1 MKITSKVNEEE
12 SVNMNNIETK
22 GNSITISRTHCYDL
36 TQLIT
41 QEMPVYPGDPQ
52 PEFKLIATIEK
63 EKVNVTRIVV
73 GSHTGTHVDAQKHFI
88 ASGNSIDREPLDKFI
103 GEAITFIIS

>member
-52 PEFKLIATIEK
+52 PEFKPIATVEK
-63 EKVNVTRIVV
+63 EKVKLPV
-73 GSHTGTHVDAQKHFI
+73 
-88 ASGNSIDREPLDKFI
+88 
-103 GEAITFIIS
+103 